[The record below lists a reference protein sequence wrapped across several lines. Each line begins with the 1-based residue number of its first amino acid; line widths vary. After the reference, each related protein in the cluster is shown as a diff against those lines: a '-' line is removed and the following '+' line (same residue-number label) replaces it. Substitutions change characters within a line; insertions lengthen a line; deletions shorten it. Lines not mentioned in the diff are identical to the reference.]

1 MGFPMAQNKQPEKNP
16 SVLGSPYSAL
26 SVARAV
32 WKNKAL
38 AIGIWLAVTALT
50 VLVVRRMAA
59 IYSAETLIL
68 VESQKIPEKLVASTV
83 NAELQDRI
91 ATIREEVLSSTR
103 LQSLID
109 KYDLYK
115 ERRKSSTRAEIID
128 MMRKDTRIELERG
141 WTRNQPGAFRVSYQG
156 PRPET
161 VAAVVNEIA
170 NFFIQK
176 NLQAREEQATGTSDF
191 LKSQLAGAK
200 KTLEEQELKLS
211 EYKRAHPGELPQQEN
226 SLLTTLGALRTQL
239 QGNQDAVSRAQAN
252 KAMADNTL
260 TSSEATLLML
270 KRAVSQGSSTRA
282 QAPPSQSN
290 GGAQPSKESDIL
302 RPKLAELRSR
312 YLDSYPDVKEMKE
325 RLEQALRAERE
336 QQPET
341 ARIPPPG
348 ATGADT
354 RNQQKSEE
362 EWLAS
367 LPEADAKLILG
378 EEQHLAALRAQQAAA
393 AKELEARSAD
403 RQAILAEIA
412 SCEARIS
419 RLPIREQEMAGIER
433 DYQISKANYE
443 QILKSDFSAN
453 MATDMEKRQK
463 AEQFTV
469 LDPARIPEKPAKP
482 MRLLWYAAGTL
493 FGLLLSIAAVFIQEL
508 RRNVILGEWE
518 LSPDITVLGRIPRLS

>member
-1 MGFPMAQNKQPEKNP
+1 
-16 SVLGSPYSAL
+16 
-26 SVARAV
+26 
-32 WKNKAL
+32 
-38 AIGIWLAVTALT
+38 
-50 VLVVRRMAA
+50 
-59 IYSAETLIL
+59 LI
-68 VESQKIPEKLVASTV
+68 
-83 NAELQDRI
+83 
-91 ATIREEVLSSTR
+91 
-103 LQSLID
+103 
-109 KYDLYK
+109 
-115 ERRKSSTRAEIID
+115 
-128 MMRKDTRIELERG
+128 
-141 WTRNQPGAFRVSYQG
+141 
-156 PRPET
+156 
-161 VAAVVNEIA
+161 
-170 NFFIQK
+170 
-176 NLQAREEQATGTSDF
+176 
-191 LKSQLAGAK
+191 
-200 KTLEEQELKLS
+200 
-211 EYKRAHPGELPQQEN
+211 
-226 SLLTTLGALRTQL
+226 
-239 QGNQDAVSRAQAN
+239 
-252 KAMADNTL
+252 
-260 TSSEATLLML
+260 ML
-270 KRAVSQGSSTRA
+270 KRDLSQGSSTSA

-312 YLDSYPDVKEMKE
+312 YLDSYPDVKEMQE
-325 RLEQALRAERE
+325 RLEQALRAEKER
-336 QQPET
+336 QPET